1 MEISP
6 FYRIKVLLLGNT
18 HVGKSS
24 LVHLVHHSQPPA
36 KPEPTIG
43 MAFVSTNL
51 ELEEYPLSNPSKLPY
66 FYREAKKDFEVNENN
81 NNQLVKVHIW
91 DASGQPKFFS
101 VMDVF
106 MRDID
111 ICLLVFDIT
120 NRDSW
125 DDLPKWKER
134 VSAYSKHP
142 SLPIFV
148 LVGTKSD
155 LKDHVVSIQEVK
167 ERSEFWGIKYYILS
181 AVQDSSA
188 SMLRRM
194 LYMTVQNYHDM
205 LLLLSHE
212 NKPLPPHV
220 TTAKISRKSSFIDL
234 TVDGEKTYCCSIS

>member
-6 FYRIKVLLLGNT
+6 FYRIKVLVVGNSN
-18 HVGKSS
+18 VGKST
-24 LVHLVHHSQPPA
+24 LVHLIHHSQPPQKA
-36 KPEPTIG
+36 EPTIG

-51 ELEEYPLSNPSKLPY
+51 ELEEYPLSNPSKLPH
-66 FYREAKKDFEVNENN
+66 FYHEAKKDFDVKEEN
-81 NNQLVKVHIW
+81 NNQLVKVQIW
-91 DASGQPKFFS
+91 DSSGQSRFKS
-101 VMDVF
+101 VMPVF

-111 ICLLVFDIT
+111 ICFLVFDLT
-120 NRDSW
+120 DRESW
-125 DDLPKWKER
+125 DSIPAWKEQ
-134 VSAYSKHP
+134 VTSHSKHP
-142 SLPIFV
+142 SIPLFV

-155 LKDHVVSIQEVK
+155 LKDHEISIDEIK

-205 LLLLSHE
+205 LLVLSHE

-220 TTAKISRKSSFIDL
+220 TTAKISRKSSFVDL
-234 TVDGEKTYCCSIS
+234 TVDGERTYCCSIS